1 VLIAVVNSGGN
12 ICASAVPTGQCM
24 PAMKQL
30 FDPFH
35 VSRTVM
41 KAVGIHDAHPH
52 YDQ

>member
-12 ICASAVPTGQCM
+12 ICASAV